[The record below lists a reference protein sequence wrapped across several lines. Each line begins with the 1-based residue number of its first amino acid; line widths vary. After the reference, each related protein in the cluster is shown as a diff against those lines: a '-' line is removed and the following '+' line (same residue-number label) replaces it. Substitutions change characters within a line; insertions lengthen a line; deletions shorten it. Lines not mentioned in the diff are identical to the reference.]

1 MTSRS
6 LQARL
11 FLWITVVA
19 AGAAV
24 HTAQESSLG
33 GQQWQIAGTFPQ
45 SEPGPLERQAK
56 PVTPENPIPRRTRL
70 VRPSY
75 PSDAAVVGARTT
87 VTLRVVVDHLG
98 TVGEVRTLG
107 VPVLGSM
114 SPPSPADE
122 RAFTAGL
129 LALVRSAKE
138 AVGQW
143 LYEPPAEAPIAFNVV
158 IGFSTQGDGEVIAQ
172 NFSPALAP
180 AEAELRASSS
190 GTQRPTMKVKHVTAV
205 YPQAARDAKIQGVV
219 ILEARVGVDGRV
231 IDVNVLSSIP
241 ELDQAAI
248 DAVKQWEYVPLLVD
262 GVPAPAT
269 FAVTVQ
275 FSL

>member
-24 HTAQESSLG
+24 HAAQELSFGG
-33 GQQWQIAGTFPQ
+33 GQQIAGAFPQ
-45 SEPGPLERQAK
+45 SAPGPLERQAK

-75 PSDAAVVGARTT
+75 PSDAAVVGARAT
-87 VTLRVVVDHLG
+87 VTLRVTVDHLG
-98 TVGEVRTLG
+98 TVAEVRTVG
-107 VPVLGSM
+107 VPVLGAM
-114 SPPSPADE
+114 SPPSPSDE

-129 LALVRSAKE
+129 LALVRSAKD

-143 LYEPPAEAPIAFNVV
+143 LYEPPVEAPIAFNVV
-158 IGFSTQGDGEVIAQ
+158 IGFSTQGNGEVISQ
-172 NFSPALAP
+172 TSSNALAP
-180 AEAELRASSS
+180 ADAELRAGS
-190 GTQRPTMKVKHVTAV
+190 GTQRPATKVKHVSAV

-262 GVPAPAT
+262 DVPIPAT
-269 FAVTVQ
+269 FAVSVL
-275 FSL
+275 FSLQ